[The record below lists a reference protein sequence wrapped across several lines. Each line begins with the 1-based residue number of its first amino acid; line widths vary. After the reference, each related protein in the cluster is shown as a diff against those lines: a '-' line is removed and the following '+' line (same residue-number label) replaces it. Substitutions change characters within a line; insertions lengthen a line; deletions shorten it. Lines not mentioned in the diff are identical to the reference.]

1 MPAAPASFPVLDD
14 LRLRRYA
21 RQILLPE
28 IGGRGQRA
36 LLAAEAELD
45 CAAAPAAAQVAAL
58 YLAGAGVGH
67 LRLVNAARP
76 VAERDLGFLLEP
88 SDLGAPLC
96 EALTRRIAERTP
108 DVAVCGAAGGSA
120 ASPPRRCV
128 MVNLTPGSADG
139 PTWSTAGDDEALRWP
154 LALWQGG
161 LAAAVAID
169 ELLVATGAEPR

>member
-1 MPAAPASFPVLDD
+1 MPATPASLPVLDD

-36 LLAAEAELD
+36 LLAAEAALD
-45 CAAAPAAAQVAAL
+45 FAAAPAAAQVAAL

-76 VAERDLGFLLEP
+76 VAARDLGFLLEP

-108 DVAVCGAAGGSA
+108 DVAVCGAARGSA
-120 ASPPRRCV
+120 ASLRRCV
-128 MVNLTPGSADG
+128 MVNLAPRSADG
-139 PTWSTAGDDEALRWP
+139 PTWSTADDDEALRWP